1 MHALFDMTG
10 QVAVITGGGRG
21 IGEGIAQVFAS
32 AGAAVVVAARRS
44 DEIERVASGIRDDG
58 GQAIAVTTDVTDT
71 DAVAALAARAIEE
84 FGPLT
89 CWVNNAGGSAIRQP
103 LREIKRSD
111 WDESLALNLTSVWV
125 GCVTAAANM
134 DHGSIINISSR
145 AGYVGVPGSGHYA
158 AAKAAVN
165 SLTQTMSLEFAP
177 NIRVNGIAPGAVPT
191 EIMMKALSLDD
202 ESVGRLAKNIP
213 LGRLGTPTDMGAAA
227 LYLATEAGSWMT
239 GQTLILSGGR

>member
-1 MHALFDMTG
+1 MQALFDMTG

-21 IGEGIAQVFAS
+21 IGEGIAQVFAA
-32 AGAAVVVAARRS
+32 AGAAVVVAARRTE
-44 DEIERVASGIRDDG
+44 EIERVAAAIRGDG
-58 GQAIAVTTDVTDT
+58 GQAIAVATDVTDS
-71 DAVAALAARAIEE
+71 DAVTALAVKAIDE
-84 FGPLT
+84 FGSLT
-89 CWVNNAGGSAIRQP
+89 CWVNNAGGSAVRTP
-103 LREIKRSD
+103 LREITRAD

-125 GCVTAAANM
+125 GCVTAASHM

-213 LGRLGTPTDMGAAA
+213 LGRLGTPTDMGATA
-227 LYLATEAGSWMT
+227 LYLASEAGSWMT
-239 GQTLILSGGR
+239 GQTLIVSGGR